1 MSTINKVAVIAGG
14 SGGIGRAICLALAA
28 DGFDIAFTYRNNH
41 EGAKS
46 LSAQITGM
54 GRRAESASVALEDAD
69 AVADFVSGAA
79 KNFGGINSA
88 IYAVGPDLKLK
99 PIADISPREWSDV
112 INVDVK
118 GSFNLFSSA
127 LPHLRKTGDGTVVA
141 VVTAAVER
149 VPSLD
154 ILSAAP
160 KAAVEMLVRGIAK
173 EEGRRGIRAN
183 CVGPGWIAGEGM
195 GARLME
201 TSLTQDYI
209 DKTQKFIPLRKFGA
223 PEDIA
228 NAVAF
233 LVSDK
238 AKYITGQTI
247 AVDGGMQI

>member
-1 MSTINKVAVIAGG
+1 MPNNKIAIVAGG
-14 SGGIGRAICLALAA
+14 TGGIGRAVCLTLARE
-28 DGFDIAFTYRNNH
+28 GFDIGFTYRNNRD
-41 EGAKS
+41 GART
-46 LSAQITGM
+46 LSEQIIAM
-54 GRRAESASVALEDAD
+54 GREVESASVALEDAD
-69 AVADFVSGAA
+69 AVAEFVARVVE
-79 KNFGGINSA
+79 KFGSINSA

-99 PIADISPREWSDV
+99 PIADITAKEWSDV
-112 INVDVK
+112 IDVDVK

-127 LPHLRKTGDGTVVA
+127 LPHLRKAGDGTVVA

-209 DKTQKFIPLRKFGA
+209 DKTRKFIPLRKFGA

-233 LVSDK
+233 LISDK
-238 AKYITGQTI
+238 ARYITGQTI

>member
-1 MSTINKVAVIAGG
+1 MSEVSKVALVAGG
-14 SGGIGRAICLALAA
+14 TGGIGRAICLALAA
-28 DGFDIAFTYRNNH
+28 DGFDIAFTYRNNS

-46 LSAQITGM
+46 LAAEIAAM
-54 GRRAESASVALEDAD
+54 GRSTVSASLALEDAD
-69 AVADFVSGAA
+69 AVAEFVAKAA
-79 KNFGGINSA
+79 QQFGGINSA

-99 PIADISPREWSDV
+99 SIADLTAKDWSDV
-112 INVDVK
+112 IDVDVK
-118 GSFNLFSSA
+118 GSFHVFSSA
-127 LPHLRKTGDGTVVA
+127 LPHLRKTRGTVVA
-141 VVTAAVER
+141 IVTSAVER
-149 VPSLD
+149 VPSSD

-183 CVGPGWIAGEGM
+183 CVGPGWIGGGGM

-201 TSLTQDYI
+201 TTLTKEYLE
-209 DKTQKFIPLRKFGA
+209 KTLKFIPLHKFGE